1 MSLFPT
7 DYLFS
12 KASHMSIPLG
22 ATFEL
27 SPICNLNCK
36 MCYVRMNKK
45 QVDELGGLKTAD
57 EWLDMARQCKEAGSL
72 YLLLTGESHSFIK
85 ILNICLQN

>member
-45 QVDELGGLKTAD
+45 QVDELG
-57 EWLDMARQCKEAGSL
+57 
-72 YLLLTGESHSFIK
+72 
-85 ILNICLQN
+85 

>member
-1 MSLFPT
+1 MSLFPSN
-7 DYLFS
+7 YLFS
-12 KASHMSIPLG
+12 KASHMNIPLG

-27 SPICNLNCK
+27 SPICNLNCN
-36 MCYVRMNKK
+36 MCYVRMSKK

-72 YLLLTGESHSFIK
+72 YLLLTGGEPFFYK
-85 ILNICLQN
+85 DFK